1 MDFRYENENTK
12 IRMLLYSPES
22 TCVKLI
28 VHDQSGIISICGST
42 HSGNGGGWWRWWGIK
57 TRKRCFMLLCFS
69 TNYNYICAHAESESE
84 HSSIGG
90 NVTDSLRHLIK
101 KMRKQRKQISK
112 IALSWCSLNVFVLV
126 AVFLLVRSCFLIS
139 SHLVLHYIGVYL

>member
-42 HSGNGGGWWRWWGIK
+42 HSGNGGDGEGIK

-69 TNYNYICAHAESESE
+69 TN
-84 HSSIGG
+84 
-90 NVTDSLRHLIK
+90 
-101 KMRKQRKQISK
+101 
-112 IALSWCSLNVFVLV
+112 
-126 AVFLLVRSCFLIS
+126 
-139 SHLVLHYIGVYL
+139 